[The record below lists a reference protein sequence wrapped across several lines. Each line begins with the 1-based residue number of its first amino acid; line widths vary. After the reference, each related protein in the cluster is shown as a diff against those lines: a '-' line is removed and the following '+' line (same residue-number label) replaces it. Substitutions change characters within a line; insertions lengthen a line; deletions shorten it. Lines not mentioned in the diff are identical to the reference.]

1 MKKQAILREQPAR
14 FFLNGEG
21 IDRHVRSLKLVWEW
35 KQNGGVIGIYFGSQD
50 KNIFFPYRSEM

>member
-21 IDRHVRSLKLVWEW
+21 IDRHVRSLKLV
-35 KQNGGVIGIYFGSQD
+35 
-50 KNIFFPYRSEM
+50 